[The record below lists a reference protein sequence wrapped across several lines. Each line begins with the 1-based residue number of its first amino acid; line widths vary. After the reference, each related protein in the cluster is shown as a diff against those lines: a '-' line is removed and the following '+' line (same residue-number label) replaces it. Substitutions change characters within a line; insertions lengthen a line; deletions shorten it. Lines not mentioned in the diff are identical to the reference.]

1 MVRVKLLKALRA
13 LAERWA
19 PFFSGATSVFMLH
32 PPPVSDEE
40 ALARDMDVIAKD
52 FEDIMGR

>member
-1 MVRVKLLKALRA
+1 MTLLKALRA
-13 LAERWA
+13 LAARWA